1 MKVMVFLVEKLGNQI
16 LLARDEEGWTSAH
29 SAARAG
35 DLTMLKYIV
44 ETAGVSPLMILA
56 GQGARRC
63 WANCHGHRHG
73 AWPHRGFRVSESGGG
88 AEGRGYGQL
97 SAVKGARA
105 RGAHW
110 LVMVNVGDRR
120 GIRRDY
126 TSRPLLIGCQ
136 AGAVMSRGLIG
147 I

>member
-56 GQGARRC
+56 GQGAGPT
-63 WANCHGHRHG
+63 AMDIATEHGHTE
-73 AWPHRGFRVSESGGG
+73 AFEYLKAV
-88 AEGRGYGQL
+88 AEQKD
-97 SAVKGARA
+97 AVTG
-105 RGAHW
+105 
-110 LVMVNVGDRR
+110 N
-120 GIRRDY
+120 
-126 TSRPLLIGCQ
+126 
-136 AGAVMSRGLIG
+136 
-147 I
+147 